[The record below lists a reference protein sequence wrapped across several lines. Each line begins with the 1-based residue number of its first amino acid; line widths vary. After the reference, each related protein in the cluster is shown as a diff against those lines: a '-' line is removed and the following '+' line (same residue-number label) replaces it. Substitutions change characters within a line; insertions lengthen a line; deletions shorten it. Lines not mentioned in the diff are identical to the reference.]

1 MFYKRCSVSVVLKKQ
16 EESQKVVKSA
26 FLMSAGTFIS
36 RILGLVRDMVIGSFF
51 SRTETDAFFVAFRI
65 PNFFRRFLGEG
76 ALSISFIPIF
86 IQCLSGSPEEES
98 EQRAKNFMNSVY
110 TILLIGVSI
119 LTILGIV
126 FMSPMLRTL
135 FAGTPFGEVEGKIQ
149 MAVVMA
155 RLLFLYLF
163 LVILY
168 AYFMGVANA
177 LGKFFFPALAPA
189 FLNISI
195 IAFSF
200 LPKDIVPFPPLLL
213 CWGVLVGGVVQVI
226 LTAVLL
232 FQLGFLPR
240 LRFSVSGNDLKL
252 MWSRFLP
259 GIFGV
264 GGFAVIGLL
273 NLYFS
278 GWLEEGTHTYIYYGD
293 RLLELPRSLIAI
305 SMGTALLPHLSYFAV
320 RGQKEQM
327 LKMAADQRDIL
338 LFLTLPCVLA
348 FYFLGLPIVEVLF
361 QRGRFDALTAENT
374 ALVLKIYSFLLIS
387 SSLSRVLATCFY
399 AIKNTWYPALSSCLY
414 VLFHWIF
421 TPYMM
426 RAFDLEGLIGATVVS
441 NVFFMCLLMGAY
453 PFFVGNLYLVRTF
466 KRVFF
471 SLPLLV
477 ALAVYLYFSFG
488 FLTGLTDK
496 MTSVFALLFVIV
508 SSIILYF
515 ILGSWL
521 RLPQAVECMNI
532 VKKKVR
538 SKGNP

>member
-1 MFYKRCSVSVVLKKQ
+1 MSEILKKQ
-16 EESQKVVKSA
+16 QGNQKVVKSA
-26 FLMSAGTFIS
+26 FLMSAGTFVS

-76 ALSISFIPIF
+76 ALSISFIPVF

-110 TILLIGVSI
+110 TILLIGVSV
-119 LTILGIV
+119 LTVLGIV
-126 FMSPMLRTL
+126 FMGPMLKML
-135 FAGTPFGEVEGKIQ
+135 FAGTPFAEVEGKLQ

-155 RLLFLYLF
+155 RLLFVYLF

-177 LGKFFFPALAPA
+177 LGKFFLPALAPA
-189 FLNISI
+189 FLNVSI
-195 IAFSF
+195 ITFSF
-200 LPKDIVPFPPLLL
+200 LPKDIVSFPPLLL

-226 LTAVLL
+226 LTSGLL
-232 FQLGFLPR
+232 YRLGFLPR
-240 LRFSVSGNDLKL
+240 LHFSVSGNDLKL

-278 GWLEEGTHTYIYYGD
+278 GLLEEGTHTYIYYGD

-305 SMGTALLPHLSYFAV
+305 SMGTALLPHLSQFAV

-327 LKMAADQRDIL
+327 LKSAADQRDIL
-338 LFLTLPCVLA
+338 LFLTLPCMLA

-361 QRGRFDALTAENT
+361 KRGRFDAVTAENT
-374 ALVLKIYSFLLIS
+374 ALVLKIYSVLLIS

-399 AIKNTWYPALSSCLY
+399 AVKNTWYPAVSSCLY

-426 RAFDLEGLIGATVVS
+426 RFFNLEGLIWATVIS
-441 NVFFMCLLMGAY
+441 NVFFMCLLTGAY
-453 PFFVGNLYLVRTF
+453 PFFVGQLYLMRTF
-466 KRVFF
+466 KKMFF
-471 SLPLLV
+471 SLPLLG
-477 ALAVYLYFSFG
+477 ALALYLYFSFG
-488 FLTGLTDK
+488 FLTGLSNQLF
-496 MTSVFALLFVIV
+496 SVFALLVVVV
-508 SSIILYF
+508 SSIVLYF
-515 ILGSWL
+515 VLGSWL
-521 RLPQAVECMNI
+521 RLPQAVECVSLM
-532 VKKKVR
+532 KKKMR
-538 SKGNP
+538 SKG

>member
-1 MFYKRCSVSVVLKKQ
+1 MSEILKKQ
-16 EESQKVVKSA
+16 KGNQPVVKSA
-26 FLMSAGTFIS
+26 FLMSAGTFVS
-36 RILGLVRDMVIGSFF
+36 RILGLFRDMTIGAFF

-86 IQCLSGSPEEES
+86 IQCLSGSPEEEA
-98 EQRAKNFMNSVY
+98 EQRARNFMNSVY

-119 LTILGIV
+119 LTVLGIV
-126 FMSPMLRTL
+126 FMGPMLSTL
-135 FAGTPFGEVEGKIQ
+135 FADTPFAEVEGKLQ

-177 LGKFFFPALAPA
+177 LGRFFFPALAPA

-200 LPKDIVPFPPLLL
+200 LPKDIMSFPPLLL
-213 CWGVLVGGVVQVI
+213 CWGVLVGGVIQVI
-226 LTAVLL
+226 LTTVLL
-232 FQLGFLPR
+232 YQLNFLPR

-278 GWLEEGTHTYIYYGD
+278 GLLEEGTHTYIYYGD

-305 SMGTALLPHLSYFAV
+305 SMGTALLPHLSHFAA
-320 RGQKEQM
+320 RGQTEQM
-327 LKMAADQRDIL
+327 LKSAADQRDIL

-361 QRGRFDALTAENT
+361 KRGRFDALTAENT
-374 ALVLKIYSFLLIS
+374 ALVLKIYSVLLIS

-399 AIKNTWYPALSSCLY
+399 AVKNTWYPAVCSCLY

-426 RAFDLEGLIGATVVS
+426 RAFDLEGLIGATVIS

-453 PFFVGNLYLVRTF
+453 PFFVGDLHLFRTF
-466 KRVFF
+466 KRFFF
-471 SLPLLV
+471 SLPLLGI
-477 ALAVYLYFSFG
+477 LAVYLYFSFE
-488 FLTGLTDK
+488 FLTGLADK
-496 MTSVFALLFVIV
+496 AASVFALIFVII
-508 SSIILYF
+508 SSIVLYF
-515 ILGSWL
+515 FIGSLL
-521 RLPQAVECMNI
+521 RLPQAVECMSLI
-532 VKKKVR
+532 KKKMR
-538 SKGNP
+538 SKRESMI